1 MSLAELAVPEDRTR
15 LMDRFFLPSWSI
27 TEGRETVEVR
37 AWLKGSHVMVVLS
50 GSREHVYGVLWGL
63 MQSLERVGA

>member
-1 MSLAELAVPEDRTR
+1 MSVEVLGVPADRAR

-63 MQSLERVGA
+63 MQSLGR